1 MFIWKWVNRQISIL
15 NQNACLFFYYQLEL
29 STFLSRSPFSKLSDA
44 FSVYF
49 KRREFPSLDPRKRNP
64 SSHIHICSKKNVHLN
79 TSVFNNEK
87 NYHSIISYPTTNH
100 KRMLPVQWTCMYN
113 IILYISQ
120 DRHYLHTTSEH
131 WQLTCQS

>member
-1 MFIWKWVNRQISIL
+1 M
-15 NQNACLFFYYQLEL
+15 FFYYQLEL

-87 NYHSIISYPTTNH
+87 NYHPSFHILPPITNACYLYNEHVCTTLFCIFHRIDITYTRRQNTGSWFIKVKTTN
-100 KRMLPVQWTCMYN
+100 
-113 IILYISQ
+113 
-120 DRHYLHTTSEH
+120 TSH
-131 WQLTCQS
+131 SIHNQG